1 MNEQAKSGHRHHQDQ
16 QRHPPRPQGQEP
28 QHHQGQVAVAGIN
41 AAVVGLLLAALYQ
54 PVFLSA
60 VAGPRDLALVV
71 LGFLALRSGR
81 VPLLVLVVAMAALGL
96 LIH

>member
-1 MNEQAKSGHRHHQDQ
+1 MAG
-16 QRHPPRPQGQEP
+16 
-28 QHHQGQVAVAGIN
+28 AVAGIN

-81 VPLLVLVVAMAALGL
+81 APLLALVVAMAVLGL
-96 LIH
+96 ILH

>member
-1 MNEQAKSGHRHHQDQ
+1 
-16 QRHPPRPQGQEP
+16 
-28 QHHQGQVAVAGIN
+28 
-41 AAVVGLLLAALYQ
+41 VVGLLLAALYQ

-81 VPLLVLVVAMAALGL
+81 VPLLALVVAMAALGL
-96 LIH
+96 VIH